1 MKKFILLFVVILGM
15 TVLLCSCDC
24 KHKNLSPATCTDPSI
39 CSDCGETIS
48 AATGHTD
55 GEWITDKEANC
66 TEDGSKHQ
74 VCSVCEATI
83 KTETLTK
90 LGHADGQWITDKEAN
105 CTEDGSKH
113 QVCSVCDAT
122 IKTET
127 LTKLGHT
134 EVIDSAVS
142 ATCTVD
148 GKTEGKHCSG
158 CSKIIVAQTVVK
170 ALGHTEVIDPAIAAT
185 CEAKGKTE
193 GKHCS
198 ICDVI
203 IIKQTDI
210 AIIDHDYQGGACTM
224 CKAVDAVAKQT
235 EIDEENIRHQ
245 EKIDSIDSFYSS
257 TISALEQYIRTLKL
271 KYNISY
277 TYETSYCRTLISNG
291 VSEISRLERRISA
304 LSGSSNSEDI
314 AERRKLEAQLAEK
327 RSEVEIYYEHIA
339 INDCYIQIENYELDY
354 QYRIKDENT
363 IHKANLDA
371 IEIKYTCASK
381 GHTIVIDEAKEPTC
395 TVNGRTEGS
404 HCSVCHTV
412 LVATQTITAT
422 GHNYDDWKIV
432 LDPTCENVGQEE
444 RTCATCNFE
453 DYKTIDT
460 IAHNYGDWKTVLD
473 PTCENVGKEE
483 RTCTICNSKDYKTV
497 VAVGHNYI
505 NNWCTVCNQVDPSA
519 VYLILKNHIKSNG
532 TESST
537 NNYCLLLGTT
547 QVGDFKYER
556 KNYYNALTDMVILAV
571 DVYYFEEYQ
580 WTISVEIPS
589 VQSSYKW
596 RYIDLGAA
604 EMIGTFTASS
614 FYGSMYYMPYTSTN
628 IISSQINDIRSMGV
642 YFVDYLLSKMKVDY
656 NDIGLQPKNFGF
668 SQY

>member
-1 MKKFILLFVVILGM
+1 MKKFILLFVVILAM

-24 KHKNLSPATCTDPSI
+24 KHKNLSPATCTEPSK

-55 GEWITDKEANC
+55 GE
-66 TEDGSKHQ
+66 
-74 VCSVCEATI
+74 
-83 KTETLTK
+83 
-90 LGHADGQWITDKEAN
+90 WITDKEAN

-327 RSEVEIYYEHIA
+327 RSEVEIYYKHIA

-432 LDPTCENVGQEE
+432 LDPTCENVGQ
-444 RTCATCNFE
+444 
-453 DYKTIDT
+453 
-460 IAHNYGDWKTVLD
+460 
-473 PTCENVGKEE
+473 EE

-596 RYIDLGAA
+596 RYIDLGDA

-628 IISSQINDIRSMGV
+628 IINSQINDIRSMGV